1 MKKLQFRVLYREF
14 LFRIVDLELLSAHA
28 EGDSR
33 TLLGQVASIL
43 IFFGVVLAVRRD
55 MGRQCPWRRVAPA
68 DADGRGLD
76 RGALPYRHDNAGGGP
91 VRGADLGIHFSRS
104 A

>member
-43 IFFGVVLAVRRD
+43 IFFGVVLAV
-55 MGRQCPWRRVAPA
+55 
-68 DADGRGLD
+68 
-76 RGALPYRHDNAGGGP
+76 GA
-91 VRGADLGIHFSRS
+91 GIWACLLYTSRCV
-104 A
+104 